1 MDEMLKALIQ
11 ANEVNPADCEPKP
24 NEDKDRLND
33 LEDAVIELAGI
44 ISEVMG

>member
-1 MDEMLKALIQ
+1 MDEMLKVLIQ
-11 ANEVNPADCEPKP
+11 ANNVNKKDCEPKP

-33 LEDAVIELAGI
+33 LEDAVIELAEI